1 MRKESLYS
9 LKNTTNAGD
18 TAVRINV
25 NIAHMKKEITNK
37 CGGKSSGCCADIIL
51 PHGTTPIRV
60 SDK

>member
-1 MRKESLYS
+1 MKKESLYS
-9 LKNTTNAGD
+9 LKNTINVED
-18 TAVRINV
+18 IAVKTNV

>member
-1 MRKESLYS
+1 
-9 LKNTTNAGD
+9 
-18 TAVRINV
+18 
-25 NIAHMKKEITNK
+25 MKKEVKIIIQK